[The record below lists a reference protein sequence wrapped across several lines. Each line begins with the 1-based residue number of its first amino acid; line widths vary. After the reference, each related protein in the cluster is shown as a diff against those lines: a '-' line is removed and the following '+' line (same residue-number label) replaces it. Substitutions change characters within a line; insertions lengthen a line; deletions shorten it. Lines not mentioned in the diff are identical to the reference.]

1 LLFERPTS
9 GERAVLVH
17 FELTDQKDSEDLH
30 ELKELVVSSGSIPV
44 ATLEGKRRQPAPGFF
59 IGEGKLAEL
68 AELIENHQAE
78 VVFFNHTL
86 NPRQERNLE
95 KKLECRVVDRTG
107 LILDIFAQRAQSHE
121 GKLQVELAQ
130 LQHMQSRLVRGW
142 THLDRQKGGIGLRG
156 AGETQIEM
164 DQRMIQE
171 RIQSVNKRLER
182 VRKQRHQSRRSRQ
195 RSETPLIS
203 LVGYTNAGK
212 STLFNRLTE
221 AGVYQADQL
230 FATLDSTLR
239 RTQIPGLGDIV
250 LADTVGFI
258 RHLPHQLVT
267 AFRAT
272 LEETSAADLL
282 LEVVDCYDDERSQ
295 KIAAVEEVLLEID
308 ADKVPLL
315 QVFNKIDQQSS
326 ATSQIDRD
334 AHGNPIR
341 VWLSAQTGEGI
352 ELLLQAIGE
361 RLSGRMVSQNIKLQA
376 NEGRLRAQLYSIGA
390 IEAEK
395 IDDDGNFDLQ
405 IRISDREYNKFF
417 KQNQT
422 A

>member
-1 LLFERPTS
+1 MFERPSS

-30 ELKELVVSSGSIPV
+30 ELEELVVSAGSIPV
-44 ATLEGKRRQPAPGFF
+44 ALLKGKRRQPAPGFF
-59 IGEGKLAEL
+59 VGSGKLEEL
-68 AELIENHQAE
+68 AELIENNDAQ
-78 VVFFNHTL
+78 VVFFNHVL

-95 KKLECRVVDRTG
+95 KQLECRVVDRTG

-142 THLDRQKGGIGLRG
+142 THLDRQKGGIGLKG
-156 AGETQIEM
+156 AGETQVEM
-164 DQRMIQE
+164 DQRMLQE
-171 RIQSVNKRLER
+171 RIQSVNKKLAR
-182 VRKQRHQSRRSRQ
+182 VLKQRHQSRRSRQ
-195 RSETPLIS
+195 RSETPLVS
-203 LVGYTNAGK
+203 LVGYTNSGK
-212 STLFNRLTE
+212 STLFNRLTN

-239 RTQIPGLGDIV
+239 KTAIPGLGDVV

-272 LEETSAADLL
+272 LEETSEADLL

-295 KIAAVEEVLLEID
+295 KIASVKEVLLEIE

-315 QVFNKIDQQSS
+315 QVFNKIDQQPNQP
-326 ATSQIDRD
+326 SQIDRD
-334 AHGNPIR
+334 DEGNPIR

-352 ELLLQAIGE
+352 DLLLQAIGE
-361 RLSGRMVSQNIKLQA
+361 RLSNRMIDRKIKLQPSQ
-376 NEGRLRAQLYSIGA
+376 GKLRAKLYSIGA
-390 IEAEK
+390 ISAEQ
-395 IDDDGNFDLQ
+395 IDPEGNFDLQ
-405 IRISDREYNKFF
+405 IRISDREFGKLF
-417 KQNQT
+417 KQDQ
-422 A
+422 AV